1 MALQTS
7 GQISIDNLR
16 SEFGDTP
23 GDDGLNEYYRGGT
36 YVPNTAQ
43 NSAVPTGGQISLS
56 NFYGAAA
63 ALHITFT
70 DFMRRTTAA
79 DAVYGSRNVGPTP
92 VATAQV
98 RFAVRLRRAD
108 PYVYL
113 EVREV
118 PTFAVSQSSTWYNT
132 GGGGTALSTS
142 YVTMGRFNLSGIS
155 AVFLS
160 WTTGGSGSG
169 FLSVTGNN
177 SASVTQATFA
187 ATSGSWQSVANGQ
200 SIGLLSSATV
210 TAECYQTRTATR
222 YAYITAYARSTGYI
236 DTALGTYRIT
246 HVPTAISNNCF

>member
-7 GQISIDNLR
+7 GAISLLNLQT
-16 SEFGDTP
+16 EFGGANP
-23 GDDGLNEYYRGGT
+23 IGLNEYYRGGA

-43 NSAVPTGGQISLS
+43 NSAVPTSGAIALS

-63 ALHITFT
+63 ALPITFT

-79 DAVYGSRNVGPTP
+79 DAVYGSRTVGPTP
-92 VATAQV
+92 VATSQV

-113 EVREV
+113 EVRENL
-118 PTFAVSQSSTWYNT
+118 AAQSSTWYNT

-222 YAYITAYARSTGYI
+222 YAYITAYARRTGYL

>member
-43 NSAVPTGGQISLS
+43 NSAVPTGGQIALS

-63 ALHITFT
+63 AIPIPFT

-79 DAVYGSRNVGPTP
+79 DAVYGSRNVVSGI
-92 VATAQV
+92 ANAQV
-98 RFAVRLRRAD
+98 AFAVRLRRAD

-113 EVREV
+113 EVREIA
-118 PTFAVSQSSTWYNT
+118 TAQSSTWYNT
-132 GGGGTALSTS
+132 GGGGTALSTG
-142 YVTMGRFNLSGIS
+142 YVTMGRFNLSGIT

-160 WTTGGSGSG
+160 WSTGGSGSG
-169 FLSVTGNN
+169 TFNVTGNN
-177 SASVTQATFA
+177 NVFTTQATFA
-187 ATSGSWQSVANGQ
+187 ATNGLWQSVAAGQ
-200 SIGLLSSATV
+200 SIGLFSAADV
-210 TAECYQTRTATR
+210 TAECFQSRTATR
-222 YAYITAYARSTGYI
+222 YAYITAYARRTGYI

-246 HVPTAISNNCF
+246 HVPSARSNNCL